1 MSCIS
6 AWCGYC
12 LERHVRLIIWLHGNM
27 ENASELEKKE
37 REIQYRKKHWIE
49 YASSRWPSLLGIYKR
64 MADLQNN
71 TPKIQEGTKFHAD
84 VPPVWDQQQHVLIA
98 EITGVTLERS
108 RWKWV
113 MLYTIHVE
121 MWLNQKGN
129 INSDKKWALD
139 RISWV
144 ELITFPRWRTNPV
157 VGELSITM
165 LSSLI
170 IVSQ

>member
-1 MSCIS
+1 MWLLPGKTRATDHMA
-6 AWCGYC
+6 AWQQGKRQGTWKKGTRNTVHKKKTELNTQALDDQVFWGYTK
-12 LERHVRLIIWLHGNM
+12 EWQTYKIIP
-27 ENASELEKKE
+27 KKYKMA
-37 REIQYRKKHWIE
+37 Q
-49 YASSRWPSLLGIYKR
+49 SL
-64 MADLQNN
+64 
-71 TPKIQEGTKFHAD
+71 

-121 MWLNQKGN
+121 MWLNQKGT

-144 ELITFPRWRTNPV
+144 ELITFPRWRTNPF